1 MLEHEESPQSKNNTQ
16 KEAKSLG
23 EVDMNA
29 ANDIFHLMRWHLPT
43 ILWNF
48 LRCPGPKLQ

>member
-16 KEAKSLG
+16 KKAKSLG

-29 ANDIFHLMRWHLPT
+29 ANDIFT
-43 ILWNF
+43 
-48 LRCPGPKLQ
+48 